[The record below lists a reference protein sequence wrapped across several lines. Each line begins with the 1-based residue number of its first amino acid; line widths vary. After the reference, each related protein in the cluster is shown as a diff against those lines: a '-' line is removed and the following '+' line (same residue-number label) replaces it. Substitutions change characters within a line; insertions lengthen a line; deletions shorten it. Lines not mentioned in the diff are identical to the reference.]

1 MSKTELKRYL
11 RDLTKE
17 QLEEQVQTL
26 YDKFS
31 PVKTYYDFVF
41 QPNERKLA
49 LDARTKIAQEYF
61 PVSARRP
68 KLRRSTAQNI
78 IKHFCTLEVDSYVIA
93 DIMLFAIEIAQI
105 YTADKPIKQEAFYKG
120 MCVGFKQAVQFVNA
134 ARISSDFKSRMDQ
147 IYLNVNQQNWPN
159 AYDFE
164 QPYFMLD

>member
-17 QLEEQVQTL
+17 QLEEQVRTL

-61 PVSARRP
+61 PVSSRRP
-68 KLRRSTAQNI
+68 KLRRSTA
-78 IKHFCTLEVDSYVIA
+78 
-93 DIMLFAIEIAQI
+93 
-105 YTADKPIKQEAFYKG
+105 P
-120 MCVGFKQAVQFVNA
+120 
-134 ARISSDFKSRMDQ
+134 
-147 IYLNVNQQNWPN
+147 
-159 AYDFE
+159 
-164 QPYFMLD
+164 

>member
-1 MSKTELKRYL
+1 MSKPELKRYL

-17 QLEEQVQTL
+17 QLEEQVHTL

-61 PVSARRP
+61 PVSSRRP

-78 IKHFCTLEVDSYVIA
+78 IKHFKTLEVDSYVIA
-93 DIMLFAIEIAQI
+93 DIILFAIEIAQT
-105 YTADKPIKQEAFYKG
+105 YTAEKPIKQVAFYKG
-120 MCVGFKQAVQFVNA
+120 MLVGFKQAVQFINA
-134 ARISSDFKSRMDQ
+134 SGIGSDFKTRMDQ
-147 IYLNVNQQNWPN
+147 IYGSVYQQNWPN

>member
-17 QLEEQVQTL
+17 QLEEQVHTL

-49 LDARTKIAQEYF
+49 MDARTKIAQEYF

-78 IKHFCTLEVDSYVIA
+78 IKHFITLEVDSYVIA
-93 DIMLFAIEIAQI
+93 DIMLFAIEIAQT
-105 YTADKPIKQEAFYKG
+105 YTAEKPIKQDAFYKG
-120 MCVGFKQAVQFVNA
+120 MLVSFKQAVQFVNA
-134 ARISSDFKSRMDQ
+134 SGIGSDFKSRMDQ
-147 IYLNVNQQNWPN
+147 IYGAVNQQNWPN
-159 AYDFE
+159 AYGFE